1 MDYEPFP
8 RSLISALT
16 LTDCSMFSLIRD
28 QIKVTTAECV
38 FLLFAAFSVHFN
50 KRKNE
55 GYIWLINSNT

>member
-38 FLLFAAFSVHFN
+38 FLLLLLFPFTLTRGRMKAIF
-50 KRKNE
+50 
-55 GYIWLINSNT
+55 G